1 MDNMSTRERAVIDEQ
16 IDAGT
21 AAISL
26 IMIMSGGAGVD
37 WHAFLTEYTRQLFAD
52 LDSMR
57 EDAAWDEKA
66 RRDADEASEDAYDE
80 YVNATQD
87 GEFPV

>member
-16 IDAGT
+16 IETGT
-21 AAISL
+21 TGINLL
-26 IMIMSGGAGVD
+26 IALGLGDVAD

-57 EDAAWDEKA
+57 EDEAWNEKA

-80 YVNATQD
+80 YMHNE
-87 GEFPV
+87 GE